1 MAKRERK
8 ERPTTLLLEAARRNR
23 YKVIHERN
31 LALLWAIHASGYV
44 AHVCKVDDPGEWNEV
59 LCIHL
64 PNGQQ
69 LHWKLSEADQKDF
82 KPLKRVKNDHYDGC
96 KAGEKVERFE
106 ALIASLY
113 ERP

>member
-1 MAKRERK
+1 MKPKRKGPSISDR
-8 ERPTTLLLEAARRNR
+8 LDAARANR

-31 LALLWAIHASGYV
+31 LLLLWAIHASGCT
-44 AHVCKVDDPGEWNEV
+44 AHVCKVDDPGTWNEV

-64 PNGQQ
+64 ANGQQ
-69 LHWKLSEADQKDF
+69 LHWKLSEDDQDDL

-96 KAGEKVERFE
+96 KAAEKVERLE

-113 ERP
+113 PRK